1 MDLNPDEVRIKREM
15 VDACERVIGI
25 FDHTKWLRTA
35 LFSFVETGQIDAL
48 VTDARAPG
56 ELVAEWRERGVD
68 VVCADPASDGG
79 ANAPSRRPRRSPGR
93 RATDRKEV
101 ADTIGSE

>member
-1 MDLNPDEVRIKREM
+1 M

-79 ANAPSRRPRRSPGR
+79 ANAPSRRQRRCISRAASRRSSGR
-93 RATDRKEV
+93 RAS
-101 ADTIGSE
+101 GSTP